1 MGLTPLL
8 IQGIEWVIII
18 GLIIVLLVW
27 GPDKIPKLARSLG
40 QAKREF
46 EKASKEA
53 EATVQE
59 LVDSTTDP
67 ILDLAKE
74 LGLDTK
80 GKTKEEIMK
89 EIKRLTASAK
99 K

>member
-1 MGLTPLL
+1 MEPSPLL
-8 IQGIEWVIII
+8 IQGIEWIIII
-18 GLIIVLLVW
+18 GLIIVLLIW
-27 GPDKIPKLARSLG
+27 GPEKIPKLARSLG

-59 LVDSTTDP
+59 LVNSTADP

-74 LGLDTK
+74 LGIDTK
-80 GKTKEEIMK
+80 GKTKEEIMR
-89 EIKRLTASAK
+89 EIKRITSARK
-99 K
+99 

>member
-1 MGLTPLL
+1 MEPTPLL
-8 IQGIEWVIII
+8 IQGIEWIIII
-18 GLIIVLLVW
+18 GLIVVLLIW

-59 LVDSTTDP
+59 LVNSTADP

-74 LGLDTK
+74 LGIDTK

-89 EIKRLTASAK
+89 EIKRLTTSTK